1 MSTSVWWVR
10 RDIRLADNGA
20 LQSAASRGPVVPL
33 FVWEDGLLGSAG
45 GLRRA
50 FLFEA
55 LDRLDDSVGRALIY
69 RDGPAETAVPEFC
82 RLVGADTVHI
92 TEDFAPW
99 GRERDARVEKALA
112 ASGVTLVRADTPYV
126 IRPGTVRKDDGTPL
140 KVFTP
145 FYKRWLTHQWM
156 SFGDAD
162 VEFAD
167 HRDLC
172 VGPRR
177 NDGPQTVPP
186 QPAGESAAWERFEE
200 WSARAMDRYKDDRNN
215 PSLDGTSMMSPYL
228 KFGVVH
234 PRQLLARLDATAG
247 AEHFRSEI
255 AWREF
260 YADVLFHQPRTA
272 WENLQPKM
280 DAIKVDTDDAARGR
294 FAVFCRGETGY
305 PIVDAGIRQMLA
317 TGWMHNRVRM
327 IVASFLVK
335 DLHLP
340 WQWGARFFM
349 EHLVD
354 GDIASNNH
362 GWQWTAGTGTDAAPY
377 FRVFNPTSQGEK
389 FDPAGEYVRRWVPEL
404 AGVDTKHVHDP
415 SSLGLL
421 APPGYPA
428 PMVDHSA
435 ERNEALARYKK
446 VSGQ

>member
-1 MSTSVWWVR
+1 MTSVWWVR

-20 LQSAASRGPVVPL
+20 LRSAAAHGPVVPL
-33 FVWEDGLLGSAG
+33 FVWEDNLLAG
-45 GLRRA
+45 AGDVRRA

-55 LDRLDDSVGRALIY
+55 LNSLDNSVGRALIY
-69 RDGPAETAVPEFC
+69 RNGPAVQAVPEFC
-82 RLVGADTVHI
+82 RLVGADTVHV

-99 GRERDARVEKALA
+99 GRARDAEVEKALA
-112 ASGVTLVRADTPYV
+112 AAGVRLVRADTPYV

-145 FYKRWLTHQWM
+145 FYKRWLTHDWA
-156 SFGDAD
+156 SFPDGKVD
-162 VEFAD
+162 FAD

-172 VGPRR
+172 VGSRR
-177 NDGPQTVPP
+177 KDGWQAVAP
-186 QPAGESAAWERFEE
+186 QPASETAAWQRFDE
-200 WSARAMDRYKDDRNN
+200 WSSRAMDRYKDERNN
-215 PSLDGTSMMSPYL
+215 PAIDGTSMMSPYL
-228 KFGVVH
+228 KFGIVH
-234 PRQLLARLDATAG
+234 PRQLLSRLDASSG

-272 WENLQPKM
+272 WQNLQTKM
-280 DAIKVDTDDAARGR
+280 DAIDVDTDDAARER

-305 PIVDAGIRQMLA
+305 PIVDAGIRQMLT

-389 FDPAGEYVRRWVPEL
+389 FDPTGDYVRRHVHEL
-404 AGVDTKHVHDP
+404 ADVDTKLIHDP
-415 SSLGLL
+415 SGLGLL

-428 PMVDHSA
+428 PMVDHAA
-435 ERNEALARYKK
+435 ERNEALLRYKK
-446 VSGQ
+446 VGGQ

>member
-1 MSTSVWWVR
+1 MSTAVWWVR
-10 RDIRLADNGA
+10 RDIRRTDNGA
-20 LQSAASRGPVVPL
+20 LVSAASRGEVVPL
-33 FVWEDGLLGSAG
+33 FVWEDNLLSAAG
-45 GLRRA
+45 DFRRA
-50 FLFEA
+50 FLFDA
-55 LDRLDDSVGRALIY
+55 LSSLDDSVGRALIY

-82 RLVGADTVHI
+82 RLVGAGTVHI

-99 GRERDARVEKALA
+99 GRDRDARVEKALA
-112 ASGVTLVRADTPYV
+112 AAGIELVRADTPYV

-145 FYKRWLTHQWM
+145 FYKRWMTHPWRP
-156 SFGDAD
+156 
-162 VEFAD
+162 FAD
-167 HRDLC
+167 PDVTFADRRDLC
-172 VGPRR
+172 VGSRR
-177 NDGPQTVPP
+177 GPGTASVLA
-186 QPAGESAAWERFEE
+186 AGEAAAWERFDE
-200 WSARAMDRYKDDRNN
+200 WSARAMDRYKDDRND
-215 PSLDGTSMMSPYL
+215 PSVDGTSMMSPYL

-234 PRQLLARLDATAG
+234 PRQLLARLDGSAG
-247 AEHFRSEI
+247 SDHFRSEI

-280 DAIKVDTDDAARGR
+280 DAMRIDTDGAARAR
-294 FAVFCRGETGY
+294 FEVFCRGMTGY
-305 PIVDAGIRQMLA
+305 PVVDAGIRQMLT

-349 EHLVD
+349 DHLLD

-377 FRVFNPTSQGEK
+377 FRVFNPVSQGQK
-389 FDPAGEYVRRWVPEL
+389 FDPTGAYVRRFVPEL
-404 AGVDTKHVHDP
+404 AAVDAKHIHEP
-415 SSLGLL
+415 WTLGLL
-421 APPGYPA
+421 APEDYPA

-435 ERNEALARYKK
+435 EREEALLRYKQ

>member
-1 MSTSVWWVR
+1 MSTAVWWVR
-10 RDIRLADNGA
+10 RDIRLGDNGA
-20 LQSAASRGPVVPL
+20 FASAASRGTVVPL
-33 FVWEDGLLGSAG
+33 FVWEDNLLAG
-45 GLRRA
+45 AGDIRRA

-55 LDRLDDSVGRALIY
+55 LNALDDSVGRALIY
-69 RDGPAETAVPEFC
+69 RNGPAVEAVPEFC

-99 GRERDARVEKALA
+99 GRARDVEVEGALA
-112 ASGVTLVRADTPYV
+112 AVGVRLVRADTPYV

-145 FYKRWLTHQWM
+145 FYKRWMTHAW
-156 SFGDAD
+156 SPFGDTTAT
-162 VEFAD
+162 FAD

-172 VGPRR
+172 VGSRR
-177 NDGPQTVPP
+177 PQGWSAVAPL
-186 QPAGESAAWERFEE
+186 PAGEHGAWERFDE
-200 WSARAMDRYKDDRNN
+200 WSARAMDGYKDDRNN
-215 PSLDGTSMMSPYL
+215 PGIDGTSMMSPYL

-234 PRQLLARLDATAG
+234 PRQLLARLDASPG

-280 DAIKVDTDDAARGR
+280 NAMRIDDDAAARER
-294 FAVFCRGETGY
+294 FAAFCRGETGY
-305 PIVDAGIRQMLA
+305 PVVDAGIRQMLA

-354 GDIASNNH
+354 ADIASNNH

-377 FRVFNPTSQGEK
+377 FRVFNPTTQGQK
-389 FDPAGEYVRRWVPEL
+389 FDPAGAYIKHWVREL
-404 AGVDTKHVHDP
+404 AHVDSKHIHEP
-415 SSLGLL
+415 SALGLL
-421 APPGYPA
+421 APEDYPA
-428 PMVDHSA
+428 PMVDHA
-435 ERNEALARYKK
+435 RERDEALLRYKQ

>member
-1 MSTSVWWVR
+1 MTSVWWVR

-20 LQSAASRGPVVPL
+20 LATAAAHGPVVPL
-33 FVWEDGLLGSAG
+33 FVWEDNLLAG
-45 GLRRA
+45 AGDHRRA
-50 FLFEA
+50 FLFDA
-55 LDRLDDSVGRALIY
+55 LNSLDDSVGRALIY
-69 RDGPAETAVPEFC
+69 RNGPAVQAVPEFC

-99 GRERDARVEKALA
+99 GRARDAEVERSLA
-112 ASGVTLVRADTPYV
+112 AVGVRLVRADTPYV
-126 IRPGTVRKDDGTPL
+126 IAPGTVRKDDGTPL

-145 FYKRWLTHQWM
+145 FYKRWLTHDWA
-156 SFGDAD
+156 SFPDSKAG
-162 VEFAD
+162 FAD

-172 VGPRR
+172 VGSRR
-177 NDGPQTVPP
+177 KEGWQAVAP
-186 QPAGESAAWERFEE
+186 QPASETAAWQRFDE
-200 WSARAMDRYKDDRNN
+200 WSSRAMDSYKDERNN
-215 PSLDGTSMMSPYL
+215 PAIDGTSMMSPYL
-228 KFGVVH
+228 KFGIVH
-234 PRQLLARLDATAG
+234 PRQLLSRLDASPG

-260 YADVLFHQPRTA
+260 YADVLFHQPRTV
-272 WENLQPKM
+272 WQNLQTKM
-280 DAIKVDTDDAARGR
+280 DSIAVDTDDAAQER

-305 PIVDAGIRQMLA
+305 PIVDAGIRQMLT

-389 FDPAGEYVRRWVPEL
+389 FDPTGDYVRRFVPEL
-404 AGVDTKHVHDP
+404 AEVDTKHIHDP
-415 SSLGLL
+415 SGLGLL
-421 APPGYPA
+421 APPAYPA
-428 PMVDHSA
+428 PMVDHAA
-435 ERNEALARYKK
+435 ERNEALLRYKK

>member
-10 RDIRLADNGA
+10 RDIRLGDNGA
-20 LQSAASRGPVVPL
+20 LQSAAAAGTVVPL
-33 FVWEDGLLGSAG
+33 FVWEDNLLGGAG
-45 GLRRA
+45 DFRRA
-50 FLFEA
+50 FLFDA
-55 LDRLDDSVGRALIY
+55 LESLDDSVGRALIY
-69 RDGPAETAVPEFC
+69 RDGPAITAVPEFC

-99 GRERDARVEKALA
+99 GRARDAEVERALA
-112 ASGVTLVRADTPYV
+112 ASGVRLVRADTPYV
-126 IRPGTVRKDDGTPL
+126 IAPGTVRKDDGTPL

-145 FYKRWLTHQWM
+145 FYKRWLTHRWS
-156 SFGDAD
+156 SFGDGA

-172 VGPRR
+172 AGPRR
-177 NDGPQTVPP
+177 REGFQAASPV
-186 QPAGESAAWERFEE
+186 PAGESAAWRRFDE
-200 WSARAMDRYKDDRNN
+200 WSSRAMDRYKDDRNN
-215 PSLDGTSMMSPYL
+215 PALDGTSMMSPYL

-234 PRQLLARLDATAG
+234 PRQLLERLDATAG

-280 DAIKVDTDDAARGR
+280 DAIKVDTDDAARER

-305 PIVDAGIRQMLA
+305 PIVDAGIRQMIT

-377 FRVFNPTSQGEK
+377 FRVFNPTSQGAK
-389 FDPAGEYVRRWVPEL
+389 FDPSGDYVRRFVPEL
-404 AGVDTKHVHDP
+404 ADVDSKHIHDP
-415 SSLGLL
+415 SGLGLL
-421 APPGYPA
+421 APEGYPA
-428 PMVDHSA
+428 PMVDHAA

>member
-1 MSTSVWWVR
+1 MTAVWWVR

-20 LQSAASRGPVVPL
+20 LRSAAAHGPVVPL
-33 FVWEDGLLGSAG
+33 FVWEDNLLAG
-45 GLRRA
+45 AGDVRRA

-55 LDRLDDSVGRALIY
+55 LESLDDSVGRALIY
-69 RDGPAETAVPEFC
+69 RNGPAVQAVPEFC

-99 GRERDARVEKALA
+99 GRTRDAEVEKALA
-112 ASGVTLVRADTPYV
+112 AAGVRLVRADTPYV
-126 IRPGTVRKDDGTPL
+126 IRPGIVRKDDGTPL

-145 FYKRWLTHQWM
+145 FYKRWLTHDWT
-156 SFGDAD
+156 SFPDGA

-172 VGPRR
+172 VGSRR
-177 NDGPQTVPP
+177 KEGWQAVAPQR
-186 QPAGESAAWERFEE
+186 AGETAAWERFDE
-200 WSARAMDRYKDDRNN
+200 WSARAMDRYKDERNN
-215 PSLDGTSMMSPYL
+215 PAIDGTSMMSPYL

-234 PRQLLARLDATAG
+234 PRQLLTRLDASPG

-272 WENLQPKM
+272 WQNLQTKM
-280 DAIKVDTDDAARGR
+280 DAIAVDTDEAARER

-305 PIVDAGIRQMLA
+305 PIVDAGIRQMLT

-389 FDPAGEYVRRWVPEL
+389 FDPSGDYVRRFVPEL
-404 AGVDTKHVHDP
+404 AEVETKHIHDP
-415 SSLGLL
+415 SGLGLL
-421 APPGYPA
+421 APPDYPA

-435 ERNEALARYKK
+435 ERNEALLRYKK

>member
-1 MSTSVWWVR
+1 MTSVWWVR
-10 RDIRLADNGA
+10 RDIRRADNGA
-20 LQSAASRGPVVPL
+20 LRSAAAHGPVVPL
-33 FVWEDGLLGSAG
+33 FVWEDNLLDAAG
-45 GLRRA
+45 DIRRA

-55 LDRLDDSVGRALIY
+55 LNSLDDSVGRALIY
-69 RDGPAETAVPEFC
+69 RDGPAVDAVPEFC

-99 GRERDARVEKALA
+99 GRARDAAVEKALA
-112 ASGVTLVRADTPYV
+112 AQGVRLVRADTPYV
-126 IRPGTVRKDDGTPL
+126 IRPGTVLKDDGTPL

-145 FYKRWLTHQWM
+145 FYKRWLTHDWK
-156 SFGDAD
+156 SFDDGPVD
-162 VEFAD
+162 FAD

-172 VGPRR
+172 VGSRR
-177 NDGPQTVPP
+177 ATGWSAVSPQR
-186 QPAGESAAWERFEE
+186 AGEADAWERFDT
-200 WSARAMDRYKDDRNN
+200 WSARAMDGYKDDRNN
-215 PSLDGTSMMSPYL
+215 PAIDGTSMMSPYL

-234 PRQLLARLDATAG
+234 PRQLLSRLG
-247 AEHFRSEI
+247 ASPGSDHFRSEI

-272 WENLQPKM
+272 WQNLQTKM
-280 DAIKVDTDDAARGR
+280 DAIRVDEDAAARER

-305 PIVDAGIRQMLA
+305 PIVDAGIRQMLG

-377 FRVFNPTSQGEK
+377 FRVFNPTSQGQK
-389 FDPAGEYVRRWVPEL
+389 FDPTGAYVRTWVHEL
-404 AGVDTKHVHDP
+404 AEVDTKHIHEP
-415 SSLGLL
+415 STLGLL
-421 APPGYPA
+421 APEGYPS
-428 PMVDHSA
+428 PMVDHA
-435 ERNEALARYKK
+435 REREEALLRYKQ

>member
-1 MSTSVWWVR
+1 MTAVWWVR

-20 LQSAASRGPVVPL
+20 LQSAAAHGPVVPL
-33 FVWEDGLLGSAG
+33 FVWEDNLLAG
-45 GLRRA
+45 AGDFRRA

-55 LDRLDDSVGRALIY
+55 LNSLDDSVGRALIY
-69 RDGPAETAVPEFC
+69 RDGPAEQAVPEFC

-112 ASGVTLVRADTPYV
+112 AVGVRLVRADTPYV
-126 IRPGTVRKDDGTPL
+126 ITPGTVRKDDGTPL

-145 FYKRWLTHQWM
+145 FYKRWLTHDWK
-156 SFGDAD
+156 SFPDGT
-162 VEFAD
+162 VEYAD

-172 VGPRR
+172 VGSRR
-177 NDGPQTVPP
+177 KEGWQAAAP
-186 QPAGESAAWERFEE
+186 QPASEAAAWERFDQ
-200 WSARAMDRYKDDRNN
+200 WSARAMDSYKDERNN
-215 PSLDGTSMMSPYL
+215 PAIDGTSMMSPYL
-228 KFGVVH
+228 KFGIIH
-234 PRQLLARLDATAG
+234 PRQLLSRLG
-247 AEHFRSEI
+247 ASPGADHFRSEI

-260 YADVLFHQPRTA
+260 YADVLFHQPHTA
-272 WENLQPKM
+272 WKNLQPKM
-280 DAIKVDTDDAARGR
+280 DAIAIDRDDAARER

-305 PIVDAGIRQMLA
+305 PIVDAGIRQMLG

-340 WQWGARFFM
+340 WQWGAKFFM

-389 FDPAGEYVRRWVPEL
+389 FDPTGDYVRRFVREL
-404 AGVDTKHVHDP
+404 ADVDTKHIHDP
-415 SSLGLL
+415 SGLGLL
-421 APPGYPA
+421 APSDYPA
-428 PMVDHSA
+428 PMVDHSV
-435 ERNEALARYKK
+435 ERNEALLRYKK

>member
-1 MSTSVWWVR
+1 MSTAVWWVR
-10 RDIRLADNGA
+10 RDIRLQDNGA
-20 LQSAASRGPVVPL
+20 LASAAGHGDVVPL
-33 FVWEDGLLGSAG
+33 FVWEDNLLASAG
-45 GLRRA
+45 DIRRA

-55 LDRLDDSVGRALIY
+55 LNELDDSVGRALIY
-69 RDGPAETAVPEFC
+69 RDGPAVEAVPEFC

-99 GRERDARVEKALA
+99 GRERDAAVERALA
-112 ASGVTLVRADTPYV
+112 AAGITLVRADTPYV

-145 FYKRWLTHQWM
+145 FYKRWLTHSWA
-156 SFGDAD
+156 S
-162 VEFAD
+162 FAD
-167 HRDLC
+167 AKVTFADRRDLC
-172 VGPRR
+172 VGSRR
-177 NDGPQTVPP
+177 
-186 QPAGESAAWERFEE
+186 PAGWQASPGRAAGEAGAWERFEV

-215 PSLDGTSMMSPYL
+215 PALDGTSMMSPYL

-234 PRQLLARLDATAG
+234 PRQLLARLDGSAG

-280 DAIKVDTDDAARGR
+280 DAMRLDTDAAARER
-294 FAVFCRGETGY
+294 FAVFRRGETGY

-354 GDIASNNH
+354 ADIASNNH

-377 FRVFNPTSQGEK
+377 FRVFNPVSQGQK
-389 FDPAGEYVRRWVPEL
+389 FDPKGEYVRAWVREL
-404 AGVDTKHVHDP
+404 DGVDTKHVHEP
-415 SSLGLL
+415 WTLGLL

-435 ERNEALARYKK
+435 EREEALLRYKQ